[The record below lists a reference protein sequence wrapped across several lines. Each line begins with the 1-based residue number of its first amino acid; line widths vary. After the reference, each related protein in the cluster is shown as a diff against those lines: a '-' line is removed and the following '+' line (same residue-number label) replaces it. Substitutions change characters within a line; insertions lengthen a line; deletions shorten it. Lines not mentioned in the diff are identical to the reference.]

1 MLFEIIRD
9 AWSALLRNRTRS
21 TLTMLGIVW
30 GIVAVTMLNAY
41 GGGFRTVLV
50 SAFNAFGKS
59 AVIVWP
65 GQTSEQAGGQRAGKH
80 VRIEQVDIDR
90 VRQLPIIKHAC
101 GETVRQ
107 RNVQAGDLFWALPG
121 ARFDGHDFL
130 DEAARRG
137 AVACV
142 AQDGKPV
149 PSGMPRVR
157 VQAARA

>member
-1 MLFEIIRD
+1 MLFEIISD

-65 GQTSEQAGGQRAGKH
+65 GQTSEQAGGQRAGH
-80 VRIEQVDIDR
+80 RIR
-90 VRQLPIIKHAC
+90 
-101 GETVRQ
+101 
-107 RNVQAGDLFWALPG
+107 
-121 ARFDGHDFL
+121 
-130 DEAARRG
+130 
-137 AVACV
+137 
-142 AQDGKPV
+142 
-149 PSGMPRVR
+149 
-157 VQAARA
+157 